1 MTAPSDGRFF
11 PRPPQAAQAPPPAHA
26 PGHMTGRITG
36 RMTGRMTGRAAE
48 RVTGPFGAPM
58 TRADLPPPDTRR
70 WVTRRKAEVVAG
82 VRQGL
87 ITLPEACER
96 YGLTVDEFMSWQKR
110 FESHGIE
117 GLRATRVVE
126 LRREDRRF
134 TGEWAE
140 KGAA

>member
-1 MTAPSDGRFF
+1 MTAPNGRFSF
-11 PRPPQAAQAPPPAHA
+11 PQPQGA
-26 PGHMTGRITG
+26 
-36 RMTGRMTGRAAE
+36 RAL
-48 RVTGPFGAPM
+48 GPLGSPM

-87 ITLPEACER
+87 ITLAEACER
-96 YGLTVDEFMSWQKR
+96 YSLTVDEFMSWQKR

-126 LRREDRRF
+126 LRREDRGF
-134 TGEWAE
+134 SEEWAA